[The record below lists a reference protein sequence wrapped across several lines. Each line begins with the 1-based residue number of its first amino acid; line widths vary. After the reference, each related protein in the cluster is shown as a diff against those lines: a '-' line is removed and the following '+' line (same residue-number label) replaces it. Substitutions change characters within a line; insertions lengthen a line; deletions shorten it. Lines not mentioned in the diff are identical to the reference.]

1 MRVAVDAEAV
11 PEGLQE
17 NLQIEAE
24 APALDVVE
32 VTLDPPL
39 DRRVAPPSVDLGPAR
54 DPRLHLV
61 AEHVARHPAP
71 ELLHE
76 ARALRA
82 RPDEAH
88 LAPEH
93 VEELRQLVEA
103 RAPEED
109 AERRAAWII
118 RARPDGPGLLL
129 GVHAHRPELQH
140 LEASACGSAMNTM
153 STCWRSSTVRT
164 SSMPPSQ
171 RTFSGTSFL
180 SLKSPS
186 TKMPTSRRRLRTR
199 STSAAGSPPPTTI
212 A

>member
-88 LAPEH
+88 LAAEH
-93 VEELRQLVEA
+93 VEELPQRGAADGAWTGEERGAA
-103 RAPEED
+103 RSGRRRGGSAPTGD
-109 AERRAAWII
+109 ARRRRAG
-118 RARPDGPGLLL
+118 AR
-129 GVHAHRPELQH
+129 
-140 LEASACGSAMNTM
+140 
-153 STCWRSSTVRT
+153 
-164 SSMPPSQ
+164 
-171 RTFSGTSFL
+171 
-180 SLKSPS
+180 
-186 TKMPTSRRRLRTR
+186 
-199 STSAAGSPPPTTI
+199 
-212 A
+212 